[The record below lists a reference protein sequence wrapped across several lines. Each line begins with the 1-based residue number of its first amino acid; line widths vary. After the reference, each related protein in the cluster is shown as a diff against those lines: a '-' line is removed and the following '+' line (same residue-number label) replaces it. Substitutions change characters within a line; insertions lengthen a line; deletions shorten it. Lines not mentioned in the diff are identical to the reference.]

1 MYKQLKT
8 KGFNL
13 VAVNVGDPAA
23 TITKYLRENKFTFP
37 TVMSGFDKGSMSD
50 TYKVPAFPSNYVV
63 SPAGK
68 VVFSCVG
75 FDEKGI
81 RKALASLGV
90 K

>member
-1 MYKQLKT
+1 MYKQLKP

-13 VAVNVGDPAA
+13 VAVNAGDPAA
-23 TITKYLRENKFTFP
+23 TIKKYLKENKFTFP
-37 TVMSGFDKGSMSD
+37 TVMSGFDKGSLSD
-50 TYKVPAFPSNYVV
+50 MYKVQAYPSNYVI